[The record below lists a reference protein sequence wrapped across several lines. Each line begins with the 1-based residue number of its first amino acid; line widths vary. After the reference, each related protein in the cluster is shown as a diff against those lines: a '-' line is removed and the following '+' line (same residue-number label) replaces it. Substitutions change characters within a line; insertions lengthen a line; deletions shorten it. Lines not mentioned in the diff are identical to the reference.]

1 MLHNG
6 TWLAMVALALMSC
19 GGAAAQKIPKPS
31 ADAAARAEA
40 ALSKMQSEEKTIL
53 THGVMAFPDGVMAS
67 PNDPQ
72 ASLPSDAV
80 TGAGYIPGIP
90 RLDIPS
96 LRETDASLGV
106 AYFFGLRKDGA
117 TALPSG
123 LALASTWNNALV
135 EQAGRMIGGE
145 AKAKGFNVML
155 AGGVNLLRD
164 PRNGRNFEYFGEDPL
179 LAGTLAG
186 HSIRGV
192 QSNNIIST
200 IKHFALNGQ
209 ETARKF
215 VDVRISDAAARES
228 DLLAF
233 RIGMEIGRP
242 GSVMCSYNRI
252 NGHQGCA
259 SDWLLNQVLKRDWGY
274 QGFVMSD
281 WGAVPSLDAA
291 LKGLDQQS
299 GETLDPAV
307 FFGDRLAAAA
317 RSDPAYAR
325 RLDDMNRRILWAIY
339 DNGLDRSPA
348 VRGGKVEEAAS
359 AALAETVAT
368 QGIVLLRNERGVLPL
383 TTEAKRIAVIGGYAD
398 TGVLS
403 GGGSSQVQGTG
414 GPAVAVPIGG
424 TKLYSP
430 ALLQAFHR
438 SVPLAAM
445 QALAPK
451 ADFRFRDGRYI
462 SEAVAQ
468 ARQADVAI
476 VFATQWT
483 TEGFDQPDLSLPNG
497 QDALIAAV
505 AAANPNTIVV
515 LETGGPVTM
524 PWLDQSAAV
533 LQAWYPG
540 VRGGE
545 AIASILFG
553 RSNPSGRLPVTFPA
567 DISQLPRKVV
577 DGFDGLEPDFFGN
590 PVHDGEPLIA
600 DYNIEGSDLGY
611 RWNARKRLKAL
622 FPFGFGLSY
631 TSFEATGLK
640 VKIDSASVTIRNSGA
655 REGATVAQLY
665 LLSRGSEAKQRL
677 VGYSRVDLVP
687 GASQRV
693 TLAIDQRLLADWKD
707 GRWEMTEGT
716 YKFAIGTDAE
726 TMGETVSVRL
736 PGRKW
741 DDIPLSAFS
750 K

>member
-1 MLHNG
+1 MRLSG
-6 TWLAMVALALMSC
+6 PDIFPVFRA
-19 GGAAAQKIPKPS
+19 S
-31 ADAAARAEA
+31 AYR
-40 ALSKMQSEEKTIL
+40 
-53 THGVMAFPDGVMAS
+53 
-67 PNDPQ
+67 
-72 ASLPSDAV
+72 
-80 TGAGYIPGIP
+80 
-90 RLDIPS
+90 RC
-96 LRETDASLGV
+96 
-106 AYFFGLRKDGA
+106 
-117 TALPSG
+117 
-123 LALASTWNNALV
+123 
-135 EQAGRMIGGE
+135 
-145 AKAKGFNVML
+145 
-155 AGGVNLLRD
+155 
-164 PRNGRNFEYFGEDPL
+164 
-179 LAGTLAG
+179 
-186 HSIRGV
+186 
-192 QSNNIIST
+192 

-215 VDVRISDAAARES
+215 VDVKISDAAARES

-252 NGHQGCA
+252 NGRQGCA

-317 RSDPAYAR
+317 QTDPAYAR
-325 RLDDMNRRILWAIY
+325 RVDDMNRRILWAIY

-348 VRGGKVEEAAS
+348 VPAGKVEEAAS

-403 GGGSSQVQGTG
+403 GGGSSQVHGTG

-445 QALAPK
+445 QAQAPK

-483 TEGFDQPDLSLPNG
+483 TEGFDQPDLSLPGG

-515 LETGGPVTM
+515 LETGGPVMM
-524 PWLDQSAAV
+524 PWLDQTAAV
-533 LQAWYPG
+533 IQAWYPG
-540 VRGGE
+540 VRGGGGDRFHPFWHE
-545 AIASILFG
+545 QSLRSVAGNFPG
-553 RSNPSGRLPVTFPA
+553 R
-567 DISQLPRKVV
+567 
-577 DGFDGLEPDFFGN
+577 
-590 PVHDGEPLIA
+590 H
-600 DYNIEGSDLGY
+600 
-611 RWNARKRLKAL
+611 
-622 FPFGFGLSY
+622 
-631 TSFEATGLK
+631 
-640 VKIDSASVTIRNSGA
+640 SAV
-655 REGATVAQLY
+655 
-665 LLSRGSEAKQRL
+665 
-677 VGYSRVDLVP
+677 
-687 GASQRV
+687 ASQ
-693 TLAIDQRLLADWKD
+693 
-707 GRWEMTEGT
+707 GG
-716 YKFAIGTDAE
+716 
-726 TMGETVSVRL
+726 
-736 PGRKW
+736 
-741 DDIPLSAFS
+741 
-750 K
+750 